1 MTLNSHEHSK
11 LHDSSSELL
20 KKQPVKV
27 DLHCHSTAS
36 DGSLAPEAVLTRARQ
51 QGVTLLALTDH
62 DTTRGIRQ
70 LLQAG
75 IPEDI
80 RLVSGMELST
90 RWGHKEIHIVGLG
103 FDLQSPLLES
113 VERLQASSRQRR
125 AEHIAGKLA
134 RRMKIPVET
143 VLKETMVL
151 SGGNPPVRPHFA
163 DWLIGKGVVTER
175 EQAFRRYI
183 GGSKV
188 GNLSCFWPRMPQ
200 AVKWIKELGGIAVL
214 AHPGKYKV
222 SPTQLRAVI
231 KDFTEAGGEAM
242 EVTGGMQPSG
252 QSARMA
258 KLADEF
264 NLLASCGSDFHH
276 PDSSWIELGK
286 VGALPDGCRPVW
298 LDERL
303 QHGV

>member
-11 LHDSSSELL
+11 LHDSSSELSNNR
-20 KKQPVKV
+20 PVKV

-36 DGSLAPEAVLTRARQ
+36 DGSLAPDAVLERARQ
-51 QGVTLLALTDH
+51 QRVTLLALTDH
-62 DTTRGIRQ
+62 DTTRGVRQ

-75 IPEDI
+75 IPDDI
-80 RLVSGMELST
+80 QLVSGIELST

-103 FDLQSPLLES
+103 FDLESPLLES

-125 AEHIAGKLA
+125 AEHIASKLS
-134 RRMKIPVET
+134 RRMKIPLET

-163 DWLIGKGVVTER
+163 DWLIEQGVVTER

-183 GGSKV
+183 GTNKV
-188 GNLSCFWPRMPQ
+188 GNLSRFWPHMPQ
-200 AVKWIKELGGIAVL
+200 AVKWIKELGGVAVL

-222 SPTQLRAVI
+222 SPAQLKAII

-242 EVTGGMQPSG
+242 EVTGGMQPPG
-252 QSARMA
+252 QAAQMA

-264 NLLASCGSDFHH
+264 GLLASSGSDFHH
-276 PDSSWIELGK
+276 PDATWVELGK
-286 VGALPDGCRPVW
+286 VGPLPEGCRPVW
-298 LDERL
+298 QDKRL
-303 QHGV
+303 QLGV